1 MIKKRVVIWEE
12 RSRVQSIYFKAPR
25 RSPVSPPV
33 STPGWKIQKSAAS
46 SQTRR
51 VLSSGPRVNKE
62 REVRGNWMQASAS
75 RRVLITQERN
85 NAPDFCGRHQ
95 KQRFNQ
101 NPETRFDN
109 IQITADW
116 KCFSSH
122 DGNTPTP
129 THLHNILIVFTCD
142 IEMELFDDVS
152 LDFCLTRDIERRE
165 ELGCQ

>member
-12 RSRVQSIYFKAPR
+12 RSQVQSIYFKAPR
-25 RSPVSPPV
+25 RSPVSQPV
-33 STPGWKIQKSAAS
+33 SAPGWRIQKSAAS

-62 REVRGNWMQASAS
+62 RKVRGNWMQASAS
-75 RRVLITQERN
+75 HCVLITEERN
-85 NAPDFCGRHQ
+85 NAQDFCGRHQ

-101 NPETRFDN
+101 NPETRCDN

-122 DGNTPTP
+122 DETLPHQLISIIFGLCLHVTLKWN
-129 THLHNILIVFTCD
+129 HL
-142 IEMELFDDVS
+142 MM
-152 LDFCLTRDIERRE
+152 
-165 ELGCQ
+165 